1 MVNYN
6 EIHYLEEFL
15 PFYKFLCTD
24 DKKKLISI
32 SSVERYFKGD
42 LISSKYSSN
51 CTGIILILEG
61 RVRSFIHSDFGKEIT
76 IFRLL
81 SRDLCLLSA
90 SCAFKNISYN
100 LSLEAECDSL
110 ILVINGEYFKNLCDS
125 NFEVQKFLL
134 NLTQDKLSETLC
146 LIEDLVFLS
155 FDKRLSKFLINESFL
170 CNSKILTITHDSI
183 ANTLG
188 SAREV
193 VSRMLKKFEKDGIV
207 KVSRGKIE
215 LIDSYK
221 LSKLANE

>member
-1 MVNYN
+1 MINSN
-6 EIHYLEEFL
+6 KTHYLEEFL
-15 PFYKFLCTD
+15 PFYNSLCTEE
-24 DKKKLISI
+24 KNKLISI
-32 SSVERYFKGD
+32 SSIEKYFKGD
-42 LISSKYSSN
+42 LITSKYSSK
-51 CTGIILILEG
+51 CSGIILILEG

-90 SCAFKNISYN
+90 SCAFKNISYDV
-100 LSLEAECDSL
+100 SLEAECDSL

-125 NFEVQKFLL
+125 NFEVQSFLL

-155 FDKRLSKFLINESFL
+155 FNKRLSKFLVNECFL
-170 CNSKILTITHDSI
+170 CNSKILNITHDSI
-183 ANTLG
+183 ANNLG

-215 LIDSYK
+215 ILDSYK
-221 LSKLANE
+221 LSNLANE